1 MEIIETIVPAVLKRG
16 ASIMQGKGTSIAVKC
31 FQAGYNCSQST
42 LAGVLAEFGQ
52 GYKSRMDLAVGF
64 QSGIAQ
70 TGKMCGCL
78 SGIIMAT
85 GLIVPRKKLDLAAWK
100 QKVSDVSRE
109 MMELFID
116 EFGSLNCSEIA
127 GCDMSDEATRKHFL
141 IESQGRQRICE
152 PMVGKS
158 VDIAVA
164 LLRKHAHEN
173 H

>member
-1 MEIIETIVPAVLKRG
+1 
-16 ASIMQGKGTSIAVKC
+16 MQSKGSSVAVKC

-42 LAGVLAEFGQ
+42 LAGVLAEFGR
-52 GYKSRMDLAVGF
+52 GYESRMDLAVGF

-85 GLIVPRKKLDLAAWK
+85 GLIVPRKKLGLAAWK
-100 QKVSDVSRE
+100 QKVSDISRE
-109 MMELFID
+109 MMDLFID

-127 GCDMSDEATRKHFL
+127 GCDMSDEVARRHFL
-141 IESQGRQRICE
+141 IELQGRQRICE

-158 VDIAVA
+158 VEIAA
-164 LLRKHAHEN
+164 KLLKRQAPQ
-173 H
+173 